1 MESNEDYARL
11 YFVFDDP
18 VTSMSFD
25 YLYEIVQTLKLLRIG
40 AAGELEFNAKPIHPR
55 PRMLILTHN
64 NYFYNVASSNGAI
77 PKSGLFQLV
86 PGATQH
92 TLASQKV
99 FATPHQQ
106 QLKHVH
112 DVSVGK
118 VEPDFMTPNSIR
130 SVVESMW
137 KFCRPDI
144 GDLGG
149 FFEFLI
155 NEYEIELKSVLIND
169 LSHGGKFDDQ
179 PHKSEDIAEAAKE
192 AITVVKRFAEGQL
205 KHL

>member
-1 MESNEDYARL
+1 
-11 YFVFDDP
+11 
-18 VTSMSFD
+18 MSFD
-25 YLYEIVQTLKLLRIG
+25 YVYAIVQTLKMLRIS
-40 AAGELEFNAKPIHPR
+40 AAGELEFNSKSGNPR
-55 PRMLILTHN
+55 SRMLVLTHN
-64 NYFYNVASSNGAI
+64 NYFYNVASSNGAV

-86 PGATQH
+86 PGAIQH
-92 TLASQKV
+92 SLTSQKG

-112 DVSVGK
+112 DVSVGN

-144 GDLGG
+144 VNFGL
-149 FFEFLI
+149 FCEFLI
-155 NEYEIELKSVLIND
+155 DEYAIELKSVLIND
-169 LSHGGKFDDQ
+169 LSHGGKFDDP
-179 PHKSEDIAEAAKE
+179 PHKAEDIVKAARE
-192 AITVVKRFAEGQL
+192 AIIVVERFAQGQL